1 MKYRAFG
8 GVIDGGEPSGV
19 LFSMDLESATPT
31 SPWGKEG
38 IDAVGA
44 TSSAV
49 DVEETLASP
58 DSEEGGP
65 VGARLGDDR
74 RSRHTKRTFLNTK
87 VRITRKERT
96 LVIKH

>member
-1 MKYRAFG
+1 
-8 GVIDGGEPSGV
+8 V
-19 LFSMDLESATPT
+19 LISMDLESATPT
-31 SPWGKEG
+31 SPWGKGE

-49 DVEETLASP
+49 DVEEPVANP

-65 VGARLGDDR
+65 VGARLGDDL

-87 VRITRKERT
+87 SQNYQERT
-96 LVIKH
+96 YSCH